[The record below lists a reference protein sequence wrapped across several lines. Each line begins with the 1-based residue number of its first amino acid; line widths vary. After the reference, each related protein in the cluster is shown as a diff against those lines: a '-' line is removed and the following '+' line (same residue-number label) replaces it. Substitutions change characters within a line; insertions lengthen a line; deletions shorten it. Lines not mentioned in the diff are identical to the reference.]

1 MRQHL
6 TPRIIFGQR
15 SVLQAIQA
23 TLELQW
29 ERHSIECDCWVDICR
44 RIAPIPITI
53 LNLTCG
59 EQIVLSP
66 PVAALVNF
74 TDVPPTII
82 CFDE

>member
-1 MRQHL
+1 MWQQFY
-6 TPRIIFGQR
+6 PRIIFGQR

-23 TLELQW
+23 ISELQW
-29 ERHSIECDCWVDICR
+29 ERHSIECDRWVVICR

-53 LNLTCG
+53 LDLTYG

-66 PVAALVNF
+66 PLEALVNF